1 MSAPFQLQRPQIVDS
16 RGVPVRGAKASFYDA
31 DTGIR
36 RRAFRNAEM
45 TEEHVWPVV
54 ADSAGRFPM
63 VYLAD
68 GIYKV
73 VIEDDLGRSV
83 YSDPNVVIGNGSA
96 VSLPADFRIT
106 TVGRFQS
113 AYLTADDA
121 NTLQNVTANGYPVT
135 MLLPSAELV
144 GNGKSIIVRKAG
156 GDANVA
162 AKTADGSKI
171 NGVEEIRLTDQHQYI
186 WLTSDGG
193 AWIGL
198 TINQAAQVS
207 FKPGGSITAIDV
219 QSAILQVD
227 SRFTSATEAV
237 NNAYEQ
243 ISLRVAH
250 LENVSLDA
258 AQQLFSA

>member
-1 MSAPFQLQRPQIVDS
+1 MGAPFQLQRPQIVDS
-16 RGVPVRGAKASFYDA
+16 RGVPVRGAKASFYNA

-83 YSDPNVVIGNGSA
+83 YSDPKVVIGNGSA

-156 GDANVA
+156 GDANVS
-162 AKTADGSKI
+162 AKTADGTKV
-171 NGVEEIRLTDQHQYI
+171 NGVDQVTLTDQYQYI
-186 WLTSDGG
+186 WLISDGG
-193 AWIGL
+193 VWIGL

-207 FKPGGSITAIDV
+207 FKPVGNITATDV
-219 QSAILQVD
+219 QSAIAQIALQG
-227 SRFTSATEAV
+227 SSELIAV
-237 NNAYEQ
+237 NNAYDQ
-243 ISLRVAH
+243 LAARLQA
-250 LENVSLDA
+250 LETGHV
-258 AQQLFSA
+258 QLQSS